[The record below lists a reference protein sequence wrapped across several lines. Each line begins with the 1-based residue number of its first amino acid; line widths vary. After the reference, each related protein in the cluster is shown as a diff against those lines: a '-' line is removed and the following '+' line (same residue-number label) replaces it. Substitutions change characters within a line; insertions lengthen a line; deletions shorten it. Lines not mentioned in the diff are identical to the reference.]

1 MKLICHLPSPPPQS
15 ISPSHLHVSGTHQPV
30 PRHRNWYSEHRMPRH
45 PVSSERSGQWKSR
58 SHTQLDGMHCS
69 TVAHLVGFSHFP
81 YKTNQHTW
89 ARGGGDGGG
98 IPPCM
103 WSNIM

>member
-30 PRHRNWYSEHRMPRH
+30 PRHRNWYSEHRMPRQS
-45 PVSSERSGQWKSR
+45 VSSERSGQWKSR

-69 TVAHLVGFSHFP
+69 TVAHLGFCDFP
-81 YKTNQHTW
+81 
-89 ARGGGDGGG
+89 
-98 IPPCM
+98 I
-103 WSNIM
+103 